1 MIQYI
6 VAALEKDAATSF
18 ALLLV
23 LYHLVSSE
31 HLNITWLDSL

>member
-1 MIQYI
+1 MIQYV
-6 VAALEKDAATSF
+6 VAAREKDVAISI

-31 HLNITWLDSL
+31 HANITGLGSL